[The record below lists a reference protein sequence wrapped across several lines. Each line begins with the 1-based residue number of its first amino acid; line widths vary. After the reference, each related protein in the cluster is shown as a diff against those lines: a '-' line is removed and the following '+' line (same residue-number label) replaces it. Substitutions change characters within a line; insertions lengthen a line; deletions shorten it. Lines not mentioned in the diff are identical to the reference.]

1 MEQVL
6 ENKYTNVLRAPHHV
20 AIGITNKCNLRCL
33 HCYNSSGENEV
44 MHNELTSDELLD
56 FMREMV
62 NMSLYSM
69 CFCGGET
76 LLRSKEILRCLPILR
91 DGKVAASLVT
101 NGLLL
106 TEPLLHDLE
115 DAGLKSIQ
123 FSLDGIGSAHDKLRG
138 RVGAFEIVKDAIA
151 TVLNKSDLHLAIAF
165 TPTSFNTEQFSDVI
179 SLLDDLFTESD
190 RSNRLPGDFIEMR
203 VQPLMVLGRARK
215 NTFIRP
221 DYSQYRALIHA
232 IHEDEFLRKHP
243 NVKPQWGDP
252 VDHLIRFSDNRYLLD
267 QASVH
272 ANGDIVVSP
281 YIPLVVGNIKNHPL
295 EDYWNNGLSSIW
307 STRLVQDLCS
317 HMWTIDDMERI
328 SDAICD
334 IDMGGDLHVDLIDDN
349 ADKLLNSSLKEM
361 LENVRETRSR

>member
-1 MEQVL
+1 MEQVS

-20 AIGITNKCNLRCL
+20 ALDITNKCNLRCL

-44 MHNELTSDELLD
+44 MHDELTSDELLV

-62 NMSLYSM
+62 DMSLYSM

-91 DGKVAASLVT
+91 DGNVAASLVT

-106 TEPLLHDLE
+106 TESLLRDLE

-123 FSLDGIGSAHDKLRG
+123 FSLDGIGSAHDRLRG
-138 RVGAFEIVKDAIA
+138 HAGAFEAVREAIA
-151 TVLNKSDLHLAIAF
+151 TVLNHSSLHLAIAF
-165 TPTSFNTEQFSDVI
+165 TPTSFNTDQFPDVLT
-179 SLLDDLFTESD
+179 LLDGIFKESD
-190 RSNRLPGDFIEMR
+190 RPKNLPGDFIELR

-221 DYSQYRALIHA
+221 DYSQYRTLIRT
-232 IHEDEFLRKHP
+232 IQEDDFLRKHP
-243 NVKPQWGDP
+243 NVRPQWGDP

-267 QASVH
+267 QVSVH

-281 YIPLVVGNIKNHPL
+281 YIPLVVGNIRNHPL
-295 EDYWNNGLSSIW
+295 EDYWNSGLSSIW

-317 HMWTIDDMERI
+317 RMWTIDDMERM
-328 SDAICD
+328 SDSICD

-349 ADKLLNSSLKEM
+349 ADELLNSSLKEM
-361 LENVRETRSR
+361 LG